1 MKFEATDIRKS
12 YGDHL
17 VLDNVSISLDKGV
30 ITGLI
35 GVNGVGKSTLLKI
48 LSGINQ
54 PDEGTLDISNLNVA
68 YMSERNPLYPHM
80 YVTEYLH
87 WVANV
92 KEVKNVSD
100 RVDWVI
106 ERAGL
111 TTVKTKKIRH
121 LSKGFKQRVG
131 LGATIV
137 SDPDVIILDE
147 PINGLDPVQIV
158 EYRSLIKELARD
170 KVVVLSS
177 HLLQEIE
184 AICDQVLLL
193 KDGELSLQ
201 VAGFGDKQE
210 NYIIRV
216 ELDRHIDESQF
227 GDMEDII
234 LVSKLGEYIYH
245 LEIAS
250 ERDVRLEVFDQIID
264 SGAKIKELTRL
275 KSDWQ
280 SILRSS

>member
-1 MKFEATDIRKS
+1 M
-12 YGDHL
+12 
-17 VLDNVSISLDKGV
+17 VLDSVSLSLDKGV

-54 PDEGTLDISNLNVA
+54 PDKGTLDVSDLNIA

-80 YVTEYLH
+80 YVPEYLH
-87 WVANV
+87 WIAKV
-92 KEVKNVSD
+92 KEVQNVGD

-106 ERAGL
+106 RRAGL
-111 TTVKTKKIRH
+111 TTVKTKKITH

-131 LGATIV
+131 LAATIV

-158 EYRSLIKELARD
+158 EYRSLIKELATD
-170 KVVVLSS
+170 KVVILSS

-201 VAGFGDKQE
+201 VSGYGDQHEK
-210 NYIIRV
+210 YILHL
-216 ELDRHIDESQF
+216 ELDRNIDVSQF
-227 GDMEDII
+227 EHVKDIV
-234 LVSKLGEYIYH
+234 LVSKVGEHIYH
-245 LEIAS
+245 LEVAS
-250 ERDVRLEVFDQIID
+250 ERDVRLEVFDQVVD

-280 SILRSS
+280 SILQSS